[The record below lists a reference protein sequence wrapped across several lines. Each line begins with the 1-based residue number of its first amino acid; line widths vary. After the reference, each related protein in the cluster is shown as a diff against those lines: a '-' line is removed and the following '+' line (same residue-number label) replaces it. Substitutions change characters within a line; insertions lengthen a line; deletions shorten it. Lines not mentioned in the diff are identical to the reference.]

1 MRGGENMTEKQ
12 LMAGILLAL
21 VFSTIFLFSNCVEDI
36 KRILKENRT
45 RRIFL
50 VVIFCMGLVGFKYPE
65 ISIMALVFF
74 TVYLVSVF
82 QPLTRLVIGEIIL
95 LLAVLQI
102 HKPSILFVLIPALVV
117 AIYTEYAIH
126 KEKIR
131 L

>member
-1 MRGGENMTEKQ
+1 MTEKQ

-65 ISIMALVFF
+65 ISMMALVFF

-82 QPLTRLVIGEIIL
+82 RPLVRLVIGEIIL

-102 HKPSILFVLIPALVV
+102 RKPSILFVLIPALVV

>member
-1 MRGGENMTEKQ
+1 MTEKQ

-50 VVIFCMGLVGFKYPE
+50 VVIFCMGLAGFKYPE

-126 KEKIR
+126 KGKIR

>member
-1 MRGGENMTEKQ
+1 MTEKQ